1 MTITIDPKTG
11 YSPELKARVEAE
23 IARGKTFEP
32 LAAAASQPARKL
44 RRNCLL
50 YTSDAADE

>member
-32 LAAAASQPARKL
+32 LAAAASQPPAAQKSYPEQSQ
-44 RRNCLL
+44 LL
-50 YTSDAADE
+50 HAL